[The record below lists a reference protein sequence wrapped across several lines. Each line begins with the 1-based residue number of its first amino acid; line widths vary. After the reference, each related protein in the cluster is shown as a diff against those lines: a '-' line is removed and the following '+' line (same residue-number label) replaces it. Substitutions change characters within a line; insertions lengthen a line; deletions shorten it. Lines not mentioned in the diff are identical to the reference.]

1 MLILTRREFEKIFI
15 NDDIEIKILSIVG
28 KQIKLGINAPKNM
41 KILREELYVK
51 QKSNKEN

>member
-1 MLILTRREFEKIFI
+1 MLILTRREFENIFI

-28 KQIKLGINAPKNM
+28 KQVKLGINAPKNM

-51 QKSNKEN
+51 QKYNKEN